1 MPTRVASNNLLLPYM
16 VLILQYMPT
25 NVACNYLE
33 LPSRAGNIKL
43 SPNRS
48 DKLLLFTTIDGIN
61 IAVYT
66 NKCSR

>member
-25 NVACNYLE
+25 NVASNYLE

-43 SPNRS
+43 YANRS
-48 DKLLLFTTIDGIN
+48 DKLLLFTTIDGVKK
-61 IAVYT
+61 AVYN
-66 NKCSR
+66 NKCCS